1 MGKSKLLIEYEFDF
15 DLYGVASSA
24 KAYKLAWEMNHRLG
38 VHLVKQPDLVVGFK
52 NNEERPFMYYSYE
65 TPLNRLK
72 LLKNRPSDIEQGK
85 YYLVPEY
92 PHFDFIIL
100 AHLQEHPMGE
110 TLLYVFKQ
118 IPSVQLVVPVALEG
132 LKSKSNFV
140 F

>member
-1 MGKSKLLIEYEFDF
+1 MKKNKLVIEYDFDF
-15 DLYGVASSA
+15 DLFGVTSSA
-24 KAYKLAWEMNHRLG
+24 KGYKLAWEVNKRLG
-38 VHLVKQPDLVVGFK
+38 IHLVKQPDLVVGFK
-52 NNEERPFMYYSYE
+52 NKEEKTFLYYSFE

-72 LLKNRPSDIEQGK
+72 LLKNKPVDTDQGK

-100 AHLQEHPMGE
+100 AHFKEYRMNE
-110 TLLYVFKQ
+110 TLLDTLKQ
-118 IPSVQLVVPVALEG
+118 IPFVELIAPIALEG